1 MSADTAAPATADGT
15 APPAGRGGRRKL
27 LVLAVPVLLGVVGAG
42 LWFTGVLPRLLG
54 HGAAAPAHAAAASP
68 PVYVDLPEMVANL
81 NGNPRRPSYVKLRAK
96 LEVAGSADTGPVQ
109 AAMPRLIDLFQNYLR
124 DMRPEEFRGSA
135 GTYRL
140 REELIARA
148 TLAAAPAHIQDVLFE
163 ELLVQ

>member
-1 MSADTAAPATADGT
+1 M
-15 APPAGRGGRRKL
+15 
-27 LVLAVPVLLGVVGAG
+27 LAVPVLLGVIGAG
-42 LWFTGVLPRLLG
+42 LWFTGILPRLLG
-54 HGAAAPAHAAAASP
+54 HGTATQVHAVAAAP
-68 PVYVDLPEMVANL
+68 PVYIDVPEMVANL

-109 AAMPRLIDLFQNYLR
+109 AAMPRLIDLFQTHLR

-148 TLAAAPAHIQDVLFE
+148 TLVAAPAHIQDVLFE

>member
-1 MSADTAAPATADGT
+1 MSVETTAPAADGT
-15 APPAGRGGRRKL
+15 APPAARGGRRKL
-27 LVLAVPVLLGVVGAG
+27 LMLAVPVLLAVVAAG
-42 LWFTGVLPRLLG
+42 LWFSGILPRLLG
-54 HGAAAPAHAAAASP
+54 HAPAAPVHDAAAAGP
-68 PVYVDLPEMVANL
+68 PVYIDLPEMVANL

-109 AAMPRLIDLFQNYLR
+109 AAMPRLIDLFQTYLR

-148 TLAAAPAHIQDVLFE
+148 TLAAAPAHIEDVLFE